1 MKYKCGAKDKNSH
14 AIPNRFKDF
23 QKKGTDL
30 RYYETQTKH
39 LRNVKHRM

>member
-14 AIPNRFKDF
+14 TISNRAKDF

-30 RYYETQTKH
+30 RYYLQMKLKQSIEAMK
-39 LRNVKHRM
+39 K